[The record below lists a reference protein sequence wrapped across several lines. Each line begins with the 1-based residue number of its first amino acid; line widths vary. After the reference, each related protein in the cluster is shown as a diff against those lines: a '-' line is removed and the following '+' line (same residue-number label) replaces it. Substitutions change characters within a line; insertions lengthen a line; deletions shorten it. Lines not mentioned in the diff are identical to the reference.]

1 MVRCGGCTHAQ
12 AVGSGRFLL
21 GLVVSGAWHAAVGT
35 EIHYLKS
42 TMTLSLTYGSMVHR
56 THMLVS
62 KSGDLEG
69 GEA

>member
-1 MVRCGGCTHAQ
+1 
-12 AVGSGRFLL
+12 
-21 GLVVSGAWHAAVGT
+21 LVVSGAWHAAVGT